1 MEPWDLAPRIQ
12 VPTHH
17 VSAYIPQ
24 RKRAM
29 IPWLR
34 LSNILLFLASC
45 ALLATGLALALR
57 IEPEND
63 GLTLLGLSGE
73 TWGEVHAVLGFIVAS
88 LVVVHLALN
97 WPWIKSLVTRLGW
110 RVFVCFGLGLG
121 LVALVLVAP
130 LSGNSQHG
138 ERGRSSAD
146 DR

>member
-12 VPTHH
+12 APTRDMG
-17 VSAYIPQ
+17 AFIPQ

-34 LSNILLFLASC
+34 LSNITLFLASC

-57 IEPEND
+57 IEPENE
-63 GLTLLGLSGE
+63 GLTLLGLNGE
-73 TWGEVHAVLGFIVAS
+73 AWGEVHAVLGFIVAS

-110 RVFVCFGLGLG
+110 RVFVCLGLGLG
-121 LVALVLVAP
+121 LVALVLVVP

-138 ERGRSSAD
+138 ERGRSTAD